1 MTQALSEQ
9 CLWKWFAVAPANPLC
24 HVNLLHVNLLQESTR
39 ALVLKAGQGVSVF
52 VILKRAVIPAI
63 GRIFRYDLGCL
74 AEAMDLCPTLILV

>member
-24 HVNLLHVNLLQESTR
+24 HIALLHINLLQESSTR
-39 ALVLKAGQGVSVF
+39 ALKAGQGVSVF

-63 GRIFRYDLGCL
+63 GRIFRYDFGCL
-74 AEAMDLCPTLILV
+74 EEPTLILV